1 MHLYQAKYSAIFRH
15 STEATERQALSL
27 NYQLAH
33 LQAFG
38 MSLRGLLLKHGC
50 SHFHFQAENP
60 PGI

>member
-38 MSLRGLLLKHGC
+38 KFLRGLL
-50 SHFHFQAENP
+50 
-60 PGI
+60 